1 MAPLRQAALFLL
13 TAIAAVSAAD
23 PPVANGWKF
32 DVIRTKNGTVF
43 RGLILNESATAIRF
57 ENVRQQPGR
66 PTFLLTTTFSR
77 AEIDR
82 VERLD
87 AAEREQLKARLQEL
101 AEAGQEEKQRE
112 ERLELES
119 APWDGKP
126 DGGRRYRSDLF
137 TLDSDATEVVVRR
150 AAVRLEQIYAA
161 YARFLP
167 PRGPGRGPTAV
178 FLVKSREEYR
188 SILRARHLSLAGTAF
203 FNAAANRVYCASDL
217 DQIGADLEAVRER
230 HQQIAADLD
239 QREAVLVKLYKGKEL
254 ARHVDP
260 IRETRRRIARKDKEN
275 EALFDRATQD
285 LFATLYHEA
294 FHAYLANCVY
304 PPGGAEAPRWLN
316 EGLAQIFETAIVEAG
331 ELRIGHADRVRLARA
346 KEAVRAGEFLPLVE
360 LLRAEPARFL
370 AAHAAERAW
379 ADKLYL
385 ASWALAYHVTF
396 ERRLLGSPA
405 LDHYFGTLREGADPL
420 DAFQALVGE
429 PLPQFEQDFRR
440 YLLRLQPDGSTDD
453 TLPAKP

>member
-1 MAPLRQAALFLL
+1 MAPFRCSFLL
-13 TAIAAVSAAD
+13 LLIAVSTTPAAD
-23 PPVANGWKF
+23 PPGATGWKF
-32 DVIRTKNGTVF
+32 DVIRTKNGTAF
-43 RGLILNESATAIRF
+43 RGLILDESPAAVRF

-77 AEIDR
+77 TEIDH

-87 AAEREQLKARLQEL
+87 AAEREQLRARLQEL
-101 AEAGQEEKQRE
+101 AEAGQDEKQRMD
-112 ERLELES
+112 RLDLEP

-137 TLDSDATEVVVRR
+137 TLDSDATDFVVRR

-178 FLVKSREEYR
+178 FLVKSRDEYHA
-188 SILRARHLSLAGTAF
+188 ILRARNLSLAGTAF
-203 FNAAANRVYCASDL
+203 FDAAANRVYCASDL
-217 DQIGADLEAVRER
+217 DQIGADLEAVREK

-239 QREAVLVKLYKGKEL
+239 QREAVLVKLYKAREL

-260 IRETRRRIARKDKEN
+260 IRETRKRIARKDKEN

-304 PPGGAEAPRWLN
+304 PPGSAEMPRWLN
-316 EGLAQIFETAIVEAG
+316 EGLAQVFETAIVEAG

-360 LLRAEPARFL
+360 LLRAEPSRFL
-370 AAHAAERAW
+370 AAHAAGRAW

-396 ERRLLGSPA
+396 ERRLLGSAA
-405 LDHYFGTLREGADPL
+405 LDHYF
-420 DAFQALVGE
+420 
-429 PLPQFEQDFRR
+429 
-440 YLLRLQPDGSTDD
+440 
-453 TLPAKP
+453 